1 MLYAPQRMESTDRWR
16 AFPVGDLP
24 LEKPVTIH
32 WNAHAIP
39 FVEAET
45 DDDLAFALGLVHA
58 HLRLGQIE
66 LFRRLSQGR
75 TAAMAGPL
83 AVDVD
88 RGLKTLDVCRAVP
101 EILNNLPPGTRRWLD
116 RFADGLSFYQ
126 ERADPLPVEFDV
138 LNLEPEPFQAQD
150 LLCIAR
156 LAGADLT
163 WASYF
168 SYFALKGV
176 PGGLEAF
183 HSLLDAGDPSTPSFQ
198 AMAGEE
204 PGAARLRGLIWSLTR
219 SGSNALVVSGRRA
232 GQTAALMAN
241 DPHLGIFA
249 PNVWL
254 VAGVRSPSYHAVGL
268 MLPGLPFIAVGR
280 NPRVAW
286 GGTNMRGISS
296 HLFRLSP
303 GELEDVRTR
312 TETIRVRGWFNEQVK
327 IRDSARGPIVSDLPF
342 FRSEEPIAL
351 SWEGHR
357 PSDEFSAF
365 LAASRARDWESFR
378 DAWAGYSVSAQN
390 ILYADADGHIGQILA
405 YRQPILND
413 VRQTK
418 KIVKDAT
425 ARIVGRKGPLELP
438 IAFDPADGFIAS
450 ANNRPAVT
458 TVPIALT
465 YPPNDRVE
473 RLRFLV
479 SEHRRIDVETL
490 MRFQTDV
497 FAPSDD
503 ALKKE
508 LSGRCPNDLGL
519 EPDVAAV
526 WNQMRNWDGRYPTGS
541 RGAAAFQ
548 LVVQQLSTLLAEKR
562 SAEESVQAFML
573 QGSRWRKLVRT
584 WLDTHDDGAVCG
596 KLVVALRAAA
606 PAVARYPTWGQLHV
620 QRYQHPLGNI
630 PVIGARFRFAEYP
643 APGSNDTLMK
653 AAHALS
659 DERSYVT
666 FGANARHIS
675 DLSDP
680 DANWFVLLG
689 GQDGWLTGP
698 HLADQLPLWRTG
710 GYIKVPLR
718 LESVRATFSRK
729 MRLTPG

>member
-1 MLYAPQRMESTDRWR
+1 M
-16 AFPVGDLP
+16 GGLP
-24 LEKPVTIH
+24 IAKPVTIH
-32 WNAHAIP
+32 WSAHAIP

-45 DDDLAFALGLVHA
+45 DGDLAFVLGLVHA

-66 LFRRLSQGR
+66 LFRRLSRGR
-75 TAAMAGPL
+75 TASMAGPL

-88 RGLKTLDVCRAVP
+88 RGLKTLDLCRAVP
-101 EILNNLPPGTRRWLD
+101 EILEGLPPETRRWLD
-116 RFADGLSFYQ
+116 RFAEGLSYYQ
-126 ERADPLPVEFDV
+126 ERTESLPVEFEV
-138 LNLEPEPFQAQD
+138 LNLEPEPFEAGD
-150 LLCIAR
+150 LICMAR

-168 SYFALKGV
+168 SYFALKDV
-176 PGGLEAF
+176 PGGLEVF
-183 HSLLDAGDPSTPSFQ
+183 HGLLDAGDPSTPSFQ
-198 AMAGEE
+198 AMNGED
-204 PGAARLRGLIWSLTR
+204 PGAARLRGLLWSLTR
-219 SGSNALVVSGRRA
+219 AGSNALVVSGARA
-232 GQTAALMAN
+232 GRTAALMAN

-254 VAGVRSPSYHAVGL
+254 IAGMRSPSYHAVGL
-268 MLPGLPFIAVGR
+268 MLPGLPFVAVGR

-296 HLFRLSP
+296 HLFELSP
-303 GELEDVRTR
+303 AEIAEVRVR
-312 TETIRVRGWFNEQVK
+312 QETIEVRGWFDEQIE
-327 IRDSARGPIVSDLPF
+327 IRDSSRGPVVSDLPF
-342 FRSEEPIAL
+342 FRSEKPVAL

-357 PSDEFSAF
+357 SSDEFSAF
-365 LAASRARDWESFR
+365 LAASRAQDWDSFR
-378 DAWAGYSVSAQN
+378 KAWAGYSVSAQN

-405 YRQPILND
+405 YRQPILDD

-418 KIVKDAT
+418 RIVKDAT

-438 IAFDPADGFIAS
+438 SAFDPDAGFIAS

-458 TVPIALT
+458 AVPIALT

-473 RLRFLV
+473 RLRALV
-479 SEHRRIDVETL
+479 GAHRRIDVKTL

-497 FAPSDD
+497 FAPSDF
-503 ALKKE
+503 ALKNE
-508 LSGRCPNDLGL
+508 LTARCPDDL
-519 EPDVAAV
+519 DVPPETAAT
-526 WNQMRNWDGRYPTGS
+526 WSRFRGWDGRYPAAS

-548 LVVQQLSTLLAEKR
+548 LVVQELGTLLAEER
-562 SAEESVQAFML
+562 SAEASVRAFL
-573 QGSRWRKLVRT
+573 VQGSRWRKLIRT
-584 WLDTHDDGAVCG
+584 WLDAHGDAAVCA
-596 KLVVALRAAA
+596 KLETALRAAA
-606 PAVARYPTWGQLHV
+606 PAAAGYATWGELHV
-620 QRYQHPLGNI
+620 QRYQHPLGNV

-659 DERSYVT
+659 GERSYVT

-718 LESVRATFSRK
+718 LESVRATFPRK
-729 MRLTPG
+729 MRLAPG